1 MRQITR
7 ASIGLIFILASLSA
21 LAQEIRARVAVNEPI
36 TPVVVTPL
44 YALQGGPLDGI
55 RLFGYG
61 GLKWDSN
68 GLLGGLGLE
77 RDWKVAANLT
87 LTGGLALEFAQGSRP
102 KPALLIGVR
111 F

>member
-7 ASIGLIFILASLSA
+7 ASIGLTLILATLPST
-21 LAQEIRARVAVNEPI
+21 AQEIRARVTVNEPI
-36 TPVVVTPL
+36 TPVVVTPF
-44 YALQGGPLDGI
+44 YTLQGGKLDGL

-68 GLLGGLGLE
+68 GLLGGVGIE
-77 RDWKVAANLT
+77 RDWKIADNLT

-102 KPALLIGVR
+102 KPAILLGVR